1 MANEL
6 ILPNNEINIDVA
18 CEAIGHEWKTTI
30 NAMFNIVEL
39 IRKVDGKKG
48 FRELQEELDK
58 RGIMKRSVFVMFKSI
73 AENHLI
79 QTNLKD
85 KLPSSYNT
93 LYYVA
98 KIEDVE
104 VFDSAIKNGTIS
116 SDSKLEDIKNF
127 VNGLQKGE
135 SEIYD
140 SYKPKPPKLNLAS
153 LKIDPMDFKK
163 NKSQILHHLNELQG
177 LGLVIKLGKEFEPK

>member
-58 RGIMKRSVFVMFKSI
+58 RGIMKRSVFVMFK
-73 AENHLI
+73 
-79 QTNLKD
+79 
-85 KLPSSYNT
+85 
-93 LYYVA
+93 
-98 KIEDVE
+98 
-104 VFDSAIKNGTIS
+104 
-116 SDSKLEDIKNF
+116 
-127 VNGLQKGE
+127 
-135 SEIYD
+135 
-140 SYKPKPPKLNLAS
+140 
-153 LKIDPMDFKK
+153 M
-163 NKSQILHHLNELQG
+163 
-177 LGLVIKLGKEFEPK
+177 